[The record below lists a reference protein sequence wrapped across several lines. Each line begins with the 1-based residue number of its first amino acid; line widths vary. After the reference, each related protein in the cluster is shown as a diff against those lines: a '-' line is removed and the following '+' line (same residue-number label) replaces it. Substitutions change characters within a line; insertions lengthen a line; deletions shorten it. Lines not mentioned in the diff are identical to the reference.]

1 MSDPKILTISG
12 SLRAGATNRKLL
24 AEALRLF
31 GPAEVSEADLNLPL
45 YDGDDEQANGIPA
58 AVQRLADQIEA
69 ADAVIISTPE
79 YNGAPSGVLKNA
91 LDWVSRTSNKP
102 FQDKPVAVMSAAAG
116 RAGGEK
122 SQMLLRTFLVPFQP
136 RVLTAPQVHVAASQS
151 EFDEGGRLKGEM
163 YVKTLETLMTAL
175 RAEIAR

>member
-1 MSDPKILTISG
+1 MSDPKLLTISG

-24 AEALRLF
+24 AEAARLF
-31 GPAEVSEADLNLPL
+31 GPAEVTEADLNLPL
-45 YDGDDEQANGIPA
+45 YDGDDEQASGIPA
-58 AVQRLADQIEA
+58 AVQTLADQIGA

-102 FQDKPVAVMSAAAG
+102 WQDKPVAIMSAAAG

-136 RVLTAPQVHVAASQS
+136 RVLTAPQVHLAASHS
-151 EFDEGGRLKGEM
+151 EFDEGGRLLSEL
-163 YVKTLETLMTAL
+163 YTETLEALMTAL